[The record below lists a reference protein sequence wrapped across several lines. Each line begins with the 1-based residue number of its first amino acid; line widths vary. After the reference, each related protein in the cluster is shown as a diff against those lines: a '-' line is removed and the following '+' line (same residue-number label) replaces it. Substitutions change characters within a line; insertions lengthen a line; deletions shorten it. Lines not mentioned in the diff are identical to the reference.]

1 MRSPINDWDA
11 YFAAVDSKPLHPFL
25 ASLSSVVKGPG
36 LAYDLGCGAGQG
48 SVWLAGQGFRVIAID
63 MQAAALK
70 CLTARIPEAVSI
82 TPIQANICEIELL
95 PCDLVLCAFT
105 LFILPAEEFA
115 TVWEKIRNSL
125 RPGALFI
132 GQVLGERDDWVND
145 GYSYVTPVQW
155 GSLCAEYEPL
165 VVEEI
170 ERDGVDIVGN
180 PKHWHITHFCLKR
193 V

>member
-25 ASLSSVVKGPG
+25 TSLSQKVHGPG

-48 SVWLAGQGFRVIAID
+48 SVWLAEQGFAVIAVD
-63 MQAAALK
+63 LQPAALK
-70 CLTARIPEAVSI
+70 CLEARIPEGVTI
-82 TPIQANICEIELL
+82 TPLRADICDLALE
-95 PCDLVLCAFT
+95 PCNLVLCAFT
-105 LFILPAEEFA
+105 LFILPAEQFEA
-115 TVWEKIRNSL
+115 VWEKIRNSL
-125 RPGALFI
+125 RPGGAFI
-132 GQVLGERDDWVND
+132 GQLLGERDDWVND

-155 GSLCAEYEPL
+155 ATLCTGYEPIL
-165 VVEEI
+165 VEEI

-180 PKHWHITHFCLKR
+180 SKHWHITHFCLKR

>member
-25 ASLSSVVKGPG
+25 ASLSPVVQGPG

-48 SVWLAGQGFRVIAID
+48 SVWLAEQGFSVIAVDI
-63 MQAAALK
+63 QPAALN
-70 CLTARIPEAVSI
+70 CLRTRIPSGGSI
-82 TPIQANICEIELL
+82 TPVQADIGELEL
-95 PCDLVLCAFT
+95 QPCDLILCAFT
-105 LFILPAEEFA
+105 LFILPAKEFETLWA
-115 TVWEKIRNSL
+115 KIQNSL
-125 RPGALFI
+125 RPGGLFI
-132 GQVLGERDDWVND
+132 GQVLGERDDWVKD

-155 GSLCAEYEPL
+155 ESLCAAYEPI

-170 ERDGVDIVGN
+170 ERDGLDIVGN
-180 PKHWHITHFCLKR
+180 SKHWHITHFCLKR